1 MANYSEE
8 KIKTMKKLIFMC
20 AMLFAVLSANAQSEQ
35 GTWMTLMEQDDANIG
50 VIIGMAGD
58 HSAILKLVVESKDEE
73 IGSINVIVDAEGT
86 YTRNGDKL
94 LFDINADDMKIS
106 IGEVE
111 WSEDIKKDLGENKEL
126 EKMLLSVFRQ
136 SVVDN
141 KGELVDMM
149 KGISSLTILSI
160 DKETMVIKDNDDV
173 LTFKKVQRQ

>member
-1 MANYSEE
+1 
-8 KIKTMKKLIFMC
+8 
-20 AMLFAVLSANAQSEQ
+20 
-35 GTWMTLMEQDDANIG
+35 
-50 VIIGMAGD
+50 
-58 HSAILKLVVESKDEE
+58 
-73 IGSINVIVDAEGT
+73 
-86 YTRNGDKL
+86 
-94 LFDINADDMKIS
+94 
-106 IGEVE
+106 
-111 WSEDIKKDLGENKEL
+111 KEL